1 MVLEHLS
8 AQLTDYAIS
17 VPILLVLDP
26 FLGGVSG
33 VTRSAGFWSFYACLA
48 GVEQLVARTLP
59 QRIERH
65 AKGVTTK
72 LLALL
77 FPHAARKSTSES
89 VVEPSSWSLLAVT
102 KLNVLLAGSAAGMLS
117 SSQPA
122 QPAQPAQLLRH
133 VFVCSLAARL
143 ILPFVFSART
153 VVDQELRA
161 AKIRC
166 TGAGGNSGFGWLIL
180 TVQGLMLALLYLA
193 MCRECGLGG
202 GGFLLSGFGL
212 GGVLVALSLQEAGR
226 ECVAAFTLL
235 FSRTFRVGDII
246 HCPAAGCSGVVLAVN
261 FRHTMLRDLATRD
274 VVHVPNVMLVNKTL
288 RNQDA
293 DEVADRKLD
302 MHWLLSLDCTAAQ
315 LRAAARCA
323 REALAALTW
332 EGGEPAAGRSKR
344 DPVTSINRATIAAIT
359 PQGAKLAVFAFVHC
373 SGVAFQA
380 ECISRVNIHVHG
392 ALADAGIKLATPVAV
407 LASSPP
413 QRA

>member
-1 MVLEHLS
+1 MLAHLS
-8 AQLTDYAIS
+8 AQPTAYAIS
-17 VPILLVLDP
+17 VPVLLVLDS
-26 FLGGVSG
+26 FLGGASG
-33 VTRSAGFWSFYACLA
+33 VTRSAVFWSFYGCLA

-59 QRIERH
+59 QRIERR

-72 LLALL
+72 LLVLL
-77 FPHAARKSTSES
+77 FPHAARKSTSGS

-117 SSQPA
+117 SA
-122 QPAQPAQLLRH
+122 QPAQPAPLLRRI
-133 VFVCSLAARL
+133 FVCSLAARL
-143 ILPFVFSART
+143 ILPFVFSARI

-180 TVQGLMLALLYLA
+180 AVQGLMLALLYLI
-193 MCRECGLGG
+193 MCRECGLS

-212 GGVLVALSLQEAGR
+212 GGVLVALSLQEAGK

-246 HCPAAGCSGVVLAVN
+246 HCPAAGCSGMVLAVN

-274 VVHVPNVMLVNKTL
+274 VVHVPNVMLMNKTL

-293 DEVADRKLD
+293 DEVVDRKLD

-315 LRAAARCA
+315 LRTAARCA

-344 DPVTSINRATIAAIT
+344 DPVTSINRATITAIT
-359 PQGAKLAVFAFVHC
+359 PHGANLAVFAFVHC

-392 ALADAGIKLATPVAV
+392 ALADAGIKLATPVHH
-407 LASSPP
+407 
-413 QRA
+413 